1 MKEETL
7 KYIRTHKELYDLLR
21 EDSSLYEEIY
31 KNNDYVYE
39 LQKLAKEKYGTRF
52 IDKIDNLSNKLNL
65 LSSFLDIFII
75 S

>member
-7 KYIRTHKELYDLLR
+7 KYIRTHKELYNLLR

-39 LQKLAKEKYGTRF
+39 LQKFAKEKYGTRF

-65 LSSFLDIFII
+65 ISSFLDIFK
-75 S
+75 

>member
-7 KYIRTHKELYDLLR
+7 KYIRTHKELYNLLR

-39 LQKLAKEKYGTRF
+39 LQKLAKE
-52 IDKIDNLSNKLNL
+52 
-65 LSSFLDIFII
+65 
-75 S
+75 

>member
-65 LSSFLDIFII
+65 ISSFLDIFK
-75 S
+75 

>member
-65 LSSFLDIFII
+65 LSSFLDIFK
-75 S
+75 

>member
-7 KYIRTHKELYDLLR
+7 KYIRTHKELYNLLR

-65 LSSFLDIFII
+65 ISSFLDIFK
-75 S
+75 

>member
-1 MKEETL
+1 MKEEAL

-65 LSSFLDIFII
+65 SSFLDIFK
-75 S
+75 

>member
-31 KNNDYVYE
+31 KNNDYVYG

-65 LSSFLDIFII
+65 LSSFLDIFK
-75 S
+75 

>member
-7 KYIRTHKELYDLLR
+7 KYIRTHKELYNLLR

-39 LQKLAKEKYGTRF
+39 LQKIAKEKYGTRF

-65 LSSFLDIFII
+65 ISSFLDIFK
-75 S
+75 